1 MSVRLYITIMLIA
14 TLLSWASWLLILFM
28 VAPAEAGLLGF
39 IFFYISLFLGLL
51 GTVALIGLLIRHMKT
66 RNKFIV
72 EKVIISF
79 RQGTWLSLLIVTSL
93 LLQSHRLLTW
103 WNITLLVLIA
113 AFLEFFFISAHANR
127 EHRKYI

>member
-1 MSVRLYITIMLIA
+1 MSIRQYVTIMLIA

-28 VAPAEAGLLGF
+28 VAPSEAGLLGF

-51 GTVALIGLLIRHMKT
+51 GTVALVGLLIRHMKT

-79 RQGTWLSLLIVTSL
+79 RQATWLALLIVVSL
-93 LLQSHRLLTW
+93 LLQSYRLLTW
-103 WNITLLVLIA
+103 WNIALILLIA
-113 AFLEFFFISAHANR
+113 SFLEFFFMSARANR